1 MLGKKIGS
9 EDDVVVGIAIR
20 GRTAEKGQAP
30 AEVGKRVADF
40 RLKNYDQREYDVG
53 QNAANN
59 PVQRGEFAN
68 AREVEKHSQYREA
81 YQHGYGAGAADHHQ
95 HLVDQQRDQEDVERN
110 PCALAPG
117 CYNRQH
123 SSLAPGGYWEFHCN
137 AGNPA
142 ARLHLFLGQSGL
154 DLPGGQAGRDL
165 LANADCVGVFQ
176 KLALR
181 VEDQSI
187 TAIEY
192 GEGRKRLE
200 DGIEPIRP
208 HPVLLK
214 HVAGHGGER
223 CGFAI
228 EFFAHPGEDETQ
240 IVMADAGGYS
250 FPAAAHLF
258 KEQALGELHS
268 VGKVIEFLLA
278 LANNFHD
285 AGKGAVLGEFGQGLT
300 SHQQAVTHGAAKS
313 TTSELQSH

>member
-1 MLGKKIGS
+1 MQ
-9 EDDVVVGIAIR
+9 AIPPLDYISFLV
-20 GRTAEKGQAP
+20 TP
-30 AEVGKRVADF
+30 AWICPR
-40 RLKNYDQREYDVG
+40 
-53 QNAANN
+53 
-59 PVQRGEFAN
+59 
-68 AREVEKHSQYREA
+68 
-81 YQHGYGAGAADHHQ
+81 
-95 HLVDQQRDQEDVERN
+95 
-110 PCALAPG
+110 
-117 CYNRQH
+117 
-123 SSLAPGGYWEFHCN
+123 
-137 AGNPA
+137 
-142 ARLHLFLGQSGL
+142 
-154 DLPGGQAGRDL
+154 
-165 LANADCVGVFQ
+165 ANADCVGVFQ

-200 DGIEPIRP
+200 DGIEPLRP
-208 HPVLLK
+208 HPVLQK
-214 HVAGHGGER
+214 HVASYGGER

-240 IVMADAGGYS
+240 IVMADAGGYR

-300 SHQQAVTHGAAKS
+300 SHQQAVTHGAANALVES
-313 TTSELQSH
+313 RGVVFDFLARADHQFGCGRGRRSAEVGDEIDDGEIGFMANSGNNRNL